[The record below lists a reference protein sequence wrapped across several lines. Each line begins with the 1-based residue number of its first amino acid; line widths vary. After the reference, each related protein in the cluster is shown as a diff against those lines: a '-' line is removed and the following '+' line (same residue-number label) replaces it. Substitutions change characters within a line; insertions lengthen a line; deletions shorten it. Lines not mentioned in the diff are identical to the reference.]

1 MTKLLRDD
9 DAVAEIAR
17 RAAGTDASASSHWR
31 EMHAGF
37 SYRDGKLSGLRGF
50 GGSLRPRGPLHAL
63 AHRLLQRPLRAI
75 GARLSRFA
83 GLDAQL
89 AAAAPLQERVYD
101 QEMLRQA
108 LVLAATLE
116 RAALPPGPVAVIG
129 DGFGSLSTLLL
140 RAFPDRKVVA
150 VNLAKTLLT
159 DVLYCRAG
167 VPGLKVALAADAES
181 YRGALA
187 DPEIRLVALCADDAE
202 ILGSSPLGAA
212 FNVASMQE
220 MDPPVIARYFALLR
234 RARTGLFYC
243 CNREE
248 KRLPDGTVTRFA
260 EYPWRPEDEIL
271 LDELCP
277 WHDFYY
283 TLRPPFYFR
292 YDGPV
297 RHRLVRLASA

>member
-1 MTKLLRDD
+1 MSLLRDD

-17 RAAGTDASASSHWR
+17 RAGGTDASASSHWR
-31 EMHAGF
+31 EMHEGF
-37 SYRDGKLSGLRGF
+37 SYRDGKFSGLRGF
-50 GGSLRPRGPLHAL
+50 GGALTPRGPLHAL
-63 AHRLLQRPLRAI
+63 AHRLLQRPLRAL
-75 GARLSRFA
+75 GAGLRRFA
-83 GLDAQL
+83 EFDAAL
-89 AAAAPLQERVYD
+89 AAAAKRQGRIYD

-108 LVLAATLE
+108 LVLARVLE
-116 RAALPPGPVAVIG
+116 FGELPAGPAAVIG
-129 DGFGSLSTLLL
+129 DGFGSLSTLMLSAL
-140 RAFPDRKVVA
+140 PGSKVVA

-159 DVLYCRAG
+159 DVLYCRAAL
-167 VPGLKVALAADAES
+167 PGLRTALAVDAAS
-181 YRGALA
+181 YLAALA
-187 DPEIRLVALCADDAE
+187 DPETRLVALCADDAE
-202 ILGSSPLGAA
+202 LLGAAPLGSA

-260 EYPWRPEDEIL
+260 EYSWSLEDRVL

-283 TLRPPFYFR
+283 LLRPPFYFS

-297 RHRLVRLASA
+297 RHRLARLASA

>member
-1 MTKLLRDD
+1 MTLLRDD
-9 DAVAEIAR
+9 EAVAEIAR
-17 RAAGTDASASSHWR
+17 RAGGVDASASSHWR
-31 EMHAGF
+31 AMHEGF
-37 SYRDGKLSGLRGF
+37 SYRDGKFSGLRGF
-50 GGSLRPRGPLHAL
+50 GGALTPRGPLHAL
-63 AHRLLQRPLRAI
+63 AHRLLQRPLRAL
-75 GARLSRFA
+75 GVNLRRFA
-83 GLDAQL
+83 EFDAAL
-89 AAAAPLQERVYD
+89 AGAARKQGRIYD

-108 LVLAATLE
+108 LVLARVLE
-116 RAALPPGPVAVIG
+116 FGDLPAGPVAVIG

-140 RAFPDRKVVA
+140 LALPGSKVVA

-159 DVLYCRAG
+159 DVLYCRAA
-167 VPGLKVALAADAES
+167 VPGLGVALAVDEAS

-187 DPEIRLVALCADDAE
+187 DPKIRLVALCADDAAL
-202 ILGSSPLGAA
+202 LGGAPLAAA

-234 RARTGLFYC
+234 QAGTGLFYC

-248 KRLPDGTVTRFA
+248 KLLPDGTVTRFSDYA
-260 EYPWRPEDEIL
+260 WSPKDGVL

-283 TLRPPFYFR
+283 LLRPPFYFT

-297 RHRLVRLASA
+297 RHRLARLASA